1 MLKRP
6 ALLGLCLLL
15 SWKAASATPVFPL
28 PALTAAPPQAAT
40 TAPPAAASKS
50 APPPASAP
58 AIPPP
63 GTPPPPA
70 APPKPPPPHG
80 PKYSYVQAALFL
92 AQPYGKEDVGHGEE
106 LDVSYALTPQAF
118 LVGEFDRTSHTAFST
133 RRYDAGF
140 GINTAG
146 TWGHSYFAE
155 LLWTGASTDPV
166 SAPGSAAHGWA
177 VETGVRVVPV
187 QDVELYTWVRHD
199 ENDDFPGHTS
209 GRAGFFYHLF
219 HSQWILGLSIGAD
232 AQENNYLLS
241 LKWSY

>member
-6 ALLGLCLLL
+6 ALLGFCLLL
-15 SWKAASATPVFPL
+15 SWKAASASPVFPL
-28 PALTAAPPQAAT
+28 PALTAAAPQAAT
-40 TAPPAAASKS
+40 TAAPAAAAKT
-50 APPPASAP
+50 AAP
-58 AIPPP
+58 AA
-63 GTPPPPA
+63 GTSAKPA
-70 APPKPPPPHG
+70 AAPKPPAPHG
-80 PKYSYVQAALFL
+80 PTYSYVQATLFL
-92 AQPYGKEDVGHGEE
+92 AQPYGPEDIGHGEE
-106 LDVSYALTPQAF
+106 LDASYALSPRSF

-133 RRYDAGF
+133 RRFDAGF
-140 GINTAG
+140 GLNSAG

-155 LLWTGASTDPV
+155 LLWTGASTDPI

-177 VETGVRVVPV
+177 VETGVRTIPME
-187 QDVELYTWVRHD
+187 DVELYTWVRHD

-219 HSQWILGLSIGAD
+219 HTQWIIGFSMGAD